1 MTGWPSPFMGRYMWP
16 DNGTM
21 AQYKFMITASPNS
34 IGNMGNAFETC
45 HKKTW
50 ISQSIFRGKSYR
62 RTPTDFIAQTFGLR
76 HDETIPARSPTWRLL
91 DIAAN
96 SASLLC
102 TSSCVTFF
110 KVEHFVAGSHAR
122 ARCTSCS
129 SKGKKCI
136 PSTSVLAVWSRV
148 CVDCRKDLAK
158 HSCQLLLF
166 CKILLR
172 VMTLGNILS
181 PLPGLCWRRTL
192 VSEKNA
198 ADISLRSLSGAG
210 WSRPVL
216 LSRGKRWHGTVHWT
230 NTCLVFII
238 IPHIHTLLQL
248 AILDSCTYCIYTQT
262 RTW

>member
-1 MTGWPSPFMGRYMWP
+1 MLLRHVTRKPGSHNPFSVANPTEGRQLILSRRPLDCDMMKRSQHDHQHEGCWILLP
-16 DNGTM
+16 ILRHCS
-21 AQYKFMITASPNS
+21 ALPRASPSSKWN
-34 IGNMGNAFETC
+34 
-45 HKKTW
+45 
-50 ISQSIFRGKSYR
+50 
-62 RTPTDFIAQTFGLR
+62 
-76 HDETIPARSPTWRLL
+76 
-91 DIAAN
+91 
-96 SASLLC
+96 
-102 TSSCVTFF
+102 TSWL
-110 KVEHFVAGSHAR
+110 ASHAR

-129 SKGKKCI
+129 SKGKKCV

-216 LSRGKRWHGTVHWT
+216 LSSKRWHGTVHWT

-238 IPHIHTLLQL
+238 IPHIH
-248 AILDSCTYCIYTQT
+248 CCN
-262 RTW
+262 